1 MNDFKKLIP
10 HHRADVKMDSKDN
23 LKVINEIC
31 EMKSCNKALFFE
43 VRKRTDL
50 YLWVANVPHGPSV
63 KFHVY
68 NVHTMDELKLTGNAL
83 VGSRPVLHFDAAFD
97 QHPQWKILKELFS
110 QTFNTPRLHPK
121 SKPFVDHMLCFF
133 IADGKIWFR
142 SYQILWPSRDNTLKE
157 KKLVEIG
164 PRCVL
169 NPVRIFESGF
179 GGGTL
184 FRNPDYQSPNELRR
198 LLKDG
203 QETLAEKKEVRE
215 KQMALAKKV
224 LENRPIDTL
233 SGHLLFKKT
242 DTDNIFQVAEENN
255 EEDDDNEDDDNEEE
269 ESSEEQSEEQSSSV
283 SE

>member
-1 MNDFKKLIP
+1 MGYVFLL
-10 HHRADVKMDSKDN
+10 RFRLKMKN
-23 LKVINEIC
+23 NNI
-31 EMKSCNKALFFE
+31 
-43 VRKRTDL
+43 
-50 YLWVANVPHGPSV
+50 
-63 KFHVY
+63 
-68 NVHTMDELKLTGNAL
+68 
-83 VGSRPVLHFDAAFD
+83 
-97 QHPQWKILKELFS
+97 
-110 QTFNTPRLHPK
+110 
-121 SKPFVDHMLCFF
+121 
-133 IADGKIWFR
+133 
-142 SYQILWPSRDNTLKE
+142 
-157 KKLVEIG
+157 
-164 PRCVL
+164 
-169 NPVRIFESGF
+169 VRIFESGF

-255 EEDDDNEDDDNEEE
+255 DDEEADDDDDNEEE